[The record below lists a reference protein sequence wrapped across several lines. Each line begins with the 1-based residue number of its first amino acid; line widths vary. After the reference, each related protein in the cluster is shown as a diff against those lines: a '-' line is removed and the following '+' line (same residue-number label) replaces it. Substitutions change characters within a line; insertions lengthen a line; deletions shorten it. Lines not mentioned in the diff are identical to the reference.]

1 MILSKRWLR
10 EEINHYLLYE
20 NLMVLHLNKLET
32 PSPKNALC
40 KVWFKLAQWFWRRR
54 FLFNSSVY
62 FRYFTIIS
70 PMKRA
75 EPFIWTNLN
84 SLHPRMPC
92 AKLVEISPAVLEKIF
107 RFCQCIIIYPRKKV
121 ESFIWTNLSPYH
133 SRMLWANFG
142 WN

>member
-1 MILSKRWLR
+1 MGQIAHPRKQFKSIKTYDFIKTLIKRR
-10 EEINHYLLYE
+10 KNHYLLYE

-54 FLFNSSVY
+54 FLFNSSIY
-62 FRYFTIIS
+62 FRYFIIIT

-75 EPFIWTNLN
+75 EPFIRTIMNP
-84 SLHPRMPC
+84 LHPRMPC

-107 RFCQCIIIYPRKKV
+107 RFCQSIIIYHRKKV
-121 ESFIWTNLSPYH
+121 GSFI
-133 SRMLWANFG
+133 
-142 WN
+142 